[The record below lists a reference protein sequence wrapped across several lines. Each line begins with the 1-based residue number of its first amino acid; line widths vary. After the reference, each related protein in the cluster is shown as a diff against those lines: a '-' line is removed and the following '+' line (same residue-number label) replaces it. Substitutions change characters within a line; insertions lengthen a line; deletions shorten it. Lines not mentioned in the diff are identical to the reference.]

1 MAKRKKKIIKWK
13 SIVFCSISIFAIIY
27 FAISL
32 VTYSLDIKSLKEQE
46 KNLNNELEELKK
58 ESEDLKIEI
67 EKLKDPEYIAR
78 FAREEFSYSKQD
90 GEYIIK
96 IKNKKPE
103 QIIQEPEEKQNY
115 KLLIGIIGL
124 GLTGIVVYIIKK

>member
-27 FAISL
+27 FGISL

-46 KNLNNELEELKK
+46 KNLNTQLEELKK
-58 ESEDLKIEI
+58 ES
-67 EKLKDPEYIAR
+67 EYIAR

-96 IKNKKPE
+96 IKEQKKEP
-103 QIIQEPEEKQNY
+103 IIAEPEEKTTHKY
-115 KLLIGIIGL
+115 LIAIIGL
-124 GLTGIVVYIIKK
+124 GLTGIIVYVIKK